1 MIQAVRPRRQIV
13 RDAIRRQIIAGKLA
27 SGTLLSEL
35 QLAKSF
41 RTSRTPIREALM
53 QLEQEGLV
61 EIIPRRGAI
70 VRIPT
75 PPELVEL
82 YSVRKALE
90 GLAVRMAANRM
101 PTKRL
106 AELKVEWE
114 SLQRNLSASTLDLVF
129 SKCEELH
136 LTIIEG
142 AESEVISKVL
152 GTIRGRIATA
162 RRVYLKPRGNPTF
175 ERLKVSCAEHIEIIK
190 AMHARDADRS
200 EQLIQEHLG
209 RLLQEM
215 LGTAAAKSRG
225 TL

>member
-1 MIQAVRPRRQIV
+1 MIRAVRPRRQIL
-13 RDAIRRQIIAGKLA
+13 RDAIRHQIMTGRLV
-27 SGTLLSEL
+27 SGTLLSEP
-35 QLAKSF
+35 QLGKAFS
-41 RTSRTPIREALM
+41 TSRTPIREALM

-70 VRIPT
+70 VRVPT

-82 YSVRKALE
+82 YSVRNALE
-90 GLAVRMAANRM
+90 KLAIRSAANRM

-106 AELKVEWE
+106 AELRKEWE
-114 SLQRNLSASTLDLVF
+114 SLQRNLSASTLDKVF

-152 GTIRGRIATA
+152 GTIRGRIAAA
-162 RRVYLKPRGNPTF
+162 RQVYLKPHGRPSI
-175 ERLKVSCAEHIEIIK
+175 ERLQLSCAEHIEIIK
-190 AMHARDADRS
+190 ALHARDADRS
-200 EQLIQEHLG
+200 ERLLQEHLG
-209 RLLQEM
+209 GLVQEM